1 MAEGMRKLANVL
13 MEASNVAR
21 ENERLQRDMN
31 SLKLEIDRDKQRR
44 IISELKT
51 QVREDQQLIE
61 ALTAKNKRLKQK
73 AGAEKHRADMLEVQL
88 EKLIKRV
95 QGLGQPVNSNVETSN
110 DSSHTSPTLN

>member
-1 MAEGMRKLANVL
+1 MAEEMRKLANVL
-13 MEASNVAR
+13 LEASNVAR

-51 QVREDQQLIE
+51 QVQEGRRLIE

-95 QGLGQPVNSNVETSN
+95 QGLGHPDNLTNEIVHDNAT
-110 DSSHTSPTLN
+110 